1 MAYSQ
6 EQVNAFVSDMQEK
19 GIAPEKALAFLRDKG
34 LLENNQQQG
43 PSVGDYATK
52 GLVGYTAGL
61 GAPLLAGIGAA
72 LEKAKGSKQSF
83 GELFGEYGK
92 AIEDRQ
98 ADFSANRPKT
108 AFATELAGM
117 VASAPA
123 KAAGKGISQIVGRYA
138 NKALPK
144 FASGAFVRGAGRGIA
159 ETLPYTTGYGI
170 SNVLSGKPKEDVVG
184 GSAVDLAAGALLGGI
199 GGKFLKGFSNK
210 EYNAV
215 KEAFTPQEIDNAI
228 KTGKPLL
235 DSATEKGVLLAE
247 YAKKDPEAAQI
258 IKDYGWKRLAQQK
271 QEINALIDKRFGEKG
286 SLQLL
291 DELQATSA
299 KEAAPAWNKAL
310 YQIDKDGNVLLDNF
324 GKEIGRTVDVNKFTP
339 AEIDY
344 ITKVYNNKATK
355 YAVKGLPQNDMRILN
370 YAKQLMDDDV
380 AQYYAKAHKNQAR
393 ELEKVRDAFVKKV
406 DAANPDFAPARK
418 ITERRYR
425 AEEAL
430 SAGKNFDAKSRKNF
444 LYDYEQMTPEQK
456 QFYRLGVG
464 EKLVEKTNAKTEG
477 GNIYKKVFD
486 AETLKRLKDIDFPDI
501 KQITDIAKAEQLSAA
516 NLERLIGGSQTA
528 ERLNAMKVGESKFNA
543 FSPLKGIKRALS
555 GGILDIAGDVFNPNQ
570 AKIANI
576 LTNPQA
582 LQQAKTQINNP
593 SAAMRI
599 ADIVNK
605 PAGRGALL
613 TPIAIRQILEQQEEK

>member
-1 MAYSQ
+1 MSYSQ
-6 EQVNAFVSDMQEK
+6 EQVNAFVSDMQGK
-19 GIAPEKALAFLRDKG
+19 GIGMEKALAFLRDKG
-34 LLENNQQQG
+34 LLEDNQQKG
-43 PSVGDYATK
+43 ATVGDYATK

-61 GAPLLAGIGAA
+61 GAPILAGIGAI
-72 LEKAKGSKQSF
+72 LDKAKGSKETF

-98 ADFSANRPKT
+98 AEFAKNNPKT
-108 AFATELAGM
+108 SFATELAGM
-117 VASAPA
+117 VASNPA
-123 KAAGKGISQIVGRYA
+123 KLAGKGIAKVSGNVA
-138 NKALPK
+138 EKVLPK
-144 FASGAFVRGAGRGIA
+144 FAKGAFVRGAGRGVA
-159 ETLPYTTGYGI
+159 ETLPYTAGYGV
-170 SNVLSGKPKEDVVG
+170 SSVLSGKPKEDIAG
-184 GSAVDLAAGALLGGI
+184 GSALDLTAGALLGGV

-215 KEAFTPQEIDNAI
+215 KEAFTPQEIESAL

-247 YAKKDPEAAQI
+247 YAKKDPEAAQV

-271 QEINALIDKRFGEKG
+271 PEINALIDKRFGKKG

-291 DELQATSA
+291 DELQVASA
-299 KEAAPAWNKAL
+299 KEATPAWNKAL
-310 YQIDKDGNVLLDNF
+310 YQLDKDGNILLDNF
-324 GKEIGRTVDVNKFTP
+324 GKEVGRTVDITKFTP

-380 AQYYAKAHKNQAR
+380 AQYYAKAHKNQAI
-393 ELEKVRDAFVKKV
+393 ELEKVRDAFVQKV
-406 DAANPDFAPARK
+406 DTANPDFAPARK

-430 SAGKNFDAKSRKNF
+430 AAGKNFDAKSRKNF
-444 LYDYEQMTPEQK
+444 LYDYGQMTPEQK

-464 EKLVEKTNAKTEG
+464 ERLVEKTNAKTEG

-486 AETLKRLKDIDFPDI
+486 SETLKRLQDIDFPGI
-501 KQITDIAKAEQLSAA
+501 KQITDTAKAEQLSAA
-516 NLERLIGGSQTA
+516 NMERLIGGSQTA

-543 FSPLKGIKRALS
+543 FSPLRGIKRALS
-555 GGILDIAGDVFNPNQ
+555 GGVLDIAGDVFNPNQ
-570 AKIANI
+570 VKIANI

-582 LQQAKTQINNP
+582 LQQAQMQVNNP
-593 SAAMRI
+593 SAVMRI
-599 ADIVNK
+599 ADIINK

-613 TPIAIRQILEQQEEK
+613 TPIAIRQVLEQQENK